1 MIELIQ
7 IAWDIF
13 MLRDCARKGRLKLR
27 AVLFALA
34 FCVVLYGTG
43 VPIAVLYQNHP
54 QYKPMFLA
62 TMVFDLI
69 LFLAFM
75 TWAVRC
81 SLKLRCERRNA
92 SGPSNP
98 SRNSWQG

>member
-13 MLRDCARKGRLKLR
+13 MLRDSARKGRLKLR

-34 FCVVLYGTG
+34 FVVLLYGTG
-43 VPIAVLYQNHP
+43 VPAAALYQNHP
-54 QYKPMFLA
+54 QYKPLFLA

-69 LFLAFM
+69 LFVSFM
-75 TWAVRC
+75 TWAVRYN
-81 SLKLRCERRNA
+81 LKLRRERSA
-92 SGPSNP
+92 
-98 SRNSWQG
+98 SRNGSGNPGEVR